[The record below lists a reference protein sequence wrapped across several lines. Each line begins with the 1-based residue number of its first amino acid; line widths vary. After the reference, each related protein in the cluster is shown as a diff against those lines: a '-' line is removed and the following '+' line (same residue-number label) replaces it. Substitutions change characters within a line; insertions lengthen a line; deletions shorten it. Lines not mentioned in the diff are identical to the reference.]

1 MCRGKSLDQNI
12 KDLNYTRC
20 HINVQ
25 KGRDPFMSSLFHRS
39 FFIVLYKLF
48 GPEWIETTYKYEIM

>member
-25 KGRDPFMSSLFHRS
+25 ISLVIDS
-39 FFIVLYKLF
+39 DTEKPDKNKLINF
-48 GPEWIETTYKYEIM
+48 ENKIPLVWFYLINFSN